1 LKNQAYEM
9 SRKKPK
15 TYYQILGIK
24 SDVSLAEIKKAYRDL
39 VKTYHPDLGSN
50 TKEEMM
56 MLNLAY
62 ETLKD
67 KRKRLAYDI
76 TIGVSKSITIIA
88 PEMSSLVEEERE
100 KYLRQ
105 VFNPNR
111 IAINKVLAMYKSQMR
126 NLSLDPYDDQ
136 LISEFINYV
145 DEIETNLKKSSDA
158 FNKTKTPRSL
168 EAAVHMMR
176 YAIAQ
181 AADGLD
187 ELRSFCTNYDY
198 NHLSMAESLFRISQD
213 LNKQSVK
220 LTKN

>member
-1 LKNQAYEM
+1 M